1 MSQERRC
8 DQRHVQGIRSSY
20 IQQKATKIRRTNLNT
35 QRQSRFGDCQCV
47 AKQICGSIPSVLFIK
62 QSVQHTRVSSDETF
76 EARCRGRLTR
86 GYKTKLKGPTVSFQQ
101 ALQMETTVLA
111 WEHSLKEFPAVGS
124 QRTLHLPQLLSSP
137 LQVVLRSL
145 CVSSTLESSRR
156 HGGEM
161 GCHTGPVGTHPWTPW
176 PIPPRTQ
183 LCSLS
188 SHIIFFGP

>member
-8 DQRHVQGIRSSY
+8 DQRHVHQIILHQTESHKN
-20 IQQKATKIRRTNLNT
+20 QKDQLKYPE
-35 QRQSRFGDCQCV
+35 
-47 AKQICGSIPSVLFIK
+47 AKQIWRLSVCGKADLWFHSLGVIK
-62 QSVQHTRVSSDETF
+62 QSVQHTQVSSDETF
-76 EARCRGRLTR
+76 EARCRGRLIR
-86 GYKTKLKGPTVSFQQ
+86 GYRTMLKGPTVSFRQ

-111 WEHSLKEFPAVGS
+111 WEHSLKEFSVVGS

-145 CVSSTLESSRR
+145 CVSSTLESSQR
-156 HGGEM
+156 HSGEM
-161 GCHTGPVGTHPWTPW
+161 GCHAGPVETHPWTPW

-188 SHIIFFGP
+188 SHITFLGP